1 MRVVRTEMLGLMVLG
16 PLLAG
21 AAASASGAEFDCLI
35 EPRQVL
41 ELRAPIEGLIDR
53 VNVDRGDY
61 VKKGQDLVVLDTR
74 VDQVQ
79 VAISSHRAQM
89 EGAMRSWESRGEL
102 SAKKSSRMDQL
113 HGQNFISA
121 QMRDEATTEKRI
133 AEAELRDALD
143 SRKLAGLEHQRQLEV
158 IRLKTIRSPVNGV
171 VTERFLNPGEFAEAG
186 VGRKPLLKIAEIDT
200 LHVEVLLPA
209 AAFGKVKLGSEI
221 DVTPEIPAGSRHRA
235 KVKVIDRVLDAA
247 SGTFGV
253 RLELPNPQRKIPGG
267 IRCRANFADI
277 DAALVAKGRGQART
291 PRP

>member
-16 PLLAG
+16 PLFAG

-61 VKKGQDLVVLDTR
+61 VRKGQDLVVLDTR

-79 VAISSHRAQM
+79 AAISSHRAQM
-89 EGAMRSWESRGEL
+89 EGALRSWESKGEL

-133 AEAELRDALD
+133 AEAELRDAVD
-143 SRKLAGLEHQRQLEV
+143 TRKLAGLEHQRQLEV

-171 VTERFLNPGEFAEAG
+171 VIERFLNPGEFAEAG

-209 AAFGKVKLGSEI
+209 SAFGKVKLGSEI
-221 DVTPEIPAGSRHRA
+221 EVAPEIPAGSSHRA

-253 RLELPNPQRKIPGG
+253 RLELPNPQRKILGG
-267 IRCRANFADI
+267 IRCRANFPEI
-277 DAALVAKGRGQART
+277 DAALVAKGRGQARA